1 MVYIGVDLGKSR
13 DFTAIA
19 IVEEERVYRGLAVR
33 WLETIPLGTPFTA
46 VIERIEQLVYR
57 LAGNC
62 ELAVDAT
69 GLGTPVVDALKESR
83 HITCTVTPVV
93 ITGAEFG
100 SKGPGG
106 VRRVPKRDLIGR
118 LQLLFEKR
126 QLRIAGKLKET
137 ARLVREL
144 LDMRVETLAGEKEHD
159 DLVMALSLACWAAD
173 RSSIGFGEGRIL
185 SH

>member
-1 MVYIGVDLGKSR
+1 MFYIGVDLGKSR

-19 IVEEERVYRGLAVR
+19 IVEEERVYRGLAVP

-46 VIERIEQLVYR
+46 VIERIEKIVWR
-57 LAGNC
+57 VAGNC

-83 HITCTVTPVV
+83 QITCSVTPVV
-93 ITGAEFG
+93 ITGGERG

-126 QLRIAGKLKET
+126 QLRIAGKLKDT
-137 ARLVREL
+137 PRLVREL
-144 LDMRVETLAGEKEHD
+144 LDMRVETMAGEKEHD
-159 DLVMALSLACWAAD
+159 DLVMAVSLACWAAC
-173 RSSIGFGEGRIL
+173 RGTIGYGEGKIL